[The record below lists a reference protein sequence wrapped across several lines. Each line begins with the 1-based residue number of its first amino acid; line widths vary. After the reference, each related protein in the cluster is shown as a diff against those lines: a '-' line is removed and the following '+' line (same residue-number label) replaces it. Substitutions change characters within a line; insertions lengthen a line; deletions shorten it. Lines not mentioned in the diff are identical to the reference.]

1 MCRRQQFHKKNI
13 SAAGDAIV
21 IDHDLQEEEEEEEE
35 EEKKK
40 STTTTTTIVMA
51 VTAVPSG
58 ATTLTLR
65 LCQQRVRAPPAHVYR
80 VSEAA
85 TN

>member
-35 EEKKK
+35 EKNK

>member
-21 IDHDLQEEEEEEEE
+21 IDHDLQEEEEEEE